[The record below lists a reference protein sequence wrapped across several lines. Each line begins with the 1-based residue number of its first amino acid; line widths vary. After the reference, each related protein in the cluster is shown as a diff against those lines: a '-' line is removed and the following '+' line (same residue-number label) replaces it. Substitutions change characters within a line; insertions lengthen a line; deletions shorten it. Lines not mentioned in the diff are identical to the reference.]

1 VLIVIIITLTTKAD
15 INKIIPY
22 SLRNRY
28 TNINL
33 PISILNPLI
42 NSLSPSNKSKGAR
55 FPSIKMKINITTSQT
70 TDTSKVINLN
80 EEKENLDSKDKHHR
94 KAKIKATS

>member
-1 VLIVIIITLTTKAD
+1 
-15 INKIIPY
+15 
-22 SLRNRY
+22 
-28 TNINL
+28 
-33 PISILNPLI
+33 
-42 NSLSPSNKSKGAR
+42 
-55 FPSIKMKINITTSQT
+55 MKINITTSQT